1 MKEYYACL
9 ALDVVN
15 SREMDLLEVERT
27 LLFIRDRLNDKLADR
42 LLMPFGIRN
51 GDELVGVFYRFSD
64 SYTAIDKIIDM
75 AEKEKGLSFY
85 IGCGLGKIDTKTK
98 NNEHI
103 SNGSAIIH
111 AVKAR
116 DAFIKQNNEKAAVWN
131 KEWDNKIFYYSEDV
145 PYQAINQLV
154 YTIRVYRNKR
164 SDKQREIIRKVKQQP
179 DQTFEAI
186 GKSLGYK
193 NPKASIRNHLSAAN
207 YELVNEMEKGLWELL
222 DAFQELLEKKG

>member
-15 SREMDLLEVERT
+15 SRKMDLRGVEET
-27 LLFIRDRLNDKLADR
+27 LLFLRDKLNSM
-42 LLMPFGIRN
+42 LSYSMLMPFRIRN

-64 SYTAIDKIIDM
+64 SYKAIDKISNIV
-75 AEKEKGLSFY
+75 EKKKGLSFY
-85 IGCGLGKIDTKTK
+85 IGCGLGKIDTKIK

-103 SNGSAIIH
+103 SNGSAIIN
-111 AVKAR
+111 AVEAR
-116 DAFIKQNNEKAAVWN
+116 DTFIKQNNEEATVWN

-154 YTIRVYRNKR
+154 YTIRMYRNKR
-164 SDKQREIIRKVKQQP
+164 SDKQREIIKKVKQQSN
-179 DQTFEAI
+179 QTFEEI

-193 NPKASIRNHLSAAN
+193 NPKASIHNHLSAAN
-207 YELVNEMEKGLWELL
+207 YELVNEMEKSLRELL